1 MNILVLTNLYPPHYE
16 GGYELHCE
24 TVVKALQARGHTVEV
39 LTSDHGV
46 GEGTP
51 SPEQGISRRLQ
62 IHGLFGKPWLGI
74 QKLAELEKHNNDVLR
89 ETLQRVRPE
98 LIYIWSFSGLSKSM
112 LFTLQRTGI
121 PRVLAVCD
129 HWIARS
135 SKADV
140 WLRWWNERSV
150 PLPKRLLRLG
160 WTLSG
165 HRRRFHQIAPTY
177 PTNRLRFPRIYFC
190 SRSLRDF
197 TAAAGYNVHHGGV
210 IYCPLNTDRFTSKPK
225 PASAPL
231 LRLLYVGRLNQDK
244 GVMTALRAMALLR
257 DKFPGSLSIYGRGE
271 TDEFETSLKAYVAKE
286 KLPVTF
292 CSPLTPEQM
301 PSVYATHDA
310 LLFTSEWP
318 EPFALTPLE
327 AMASGL
333 PVIGTMTGG
342 SPELFRH
349 RENALTY
356 TAGDPAELAQRILE
370 LDANG
375 LLREQIAYA
384 GYHEVRLRF
393 AEPVI
398 INQIEE
404 YLHETVACWR
414 QFTGE
419 GISK

>member
-1 MNILVLTNLYPPHYE
+1 MKILVLTNLYPPHYE

-46 GEGTP
+46 ADSAPLSET
-51 SPEQGISRRLQ
+51 GITRVLKV
-62 IHGLFGKPWLGI
+62 HGLFGNPWLGI
-74 QKLAELEKHNNDVLR
+74 RKLAEQEKHNNEKLR
-89 ETLQRVRPE
+89 ETLQRVQPD
-98 LIYIWSFSGLSKSM
+98 LVYVWSFSGLSKSM

-121 PRVLAVCD
+121 PRVFAVCD
-129 HWIARS
+129 HWIARA

-140 WLRWWNERSV
+140 WLRWWNDTEA
-150 PLPKRLLRLG
+150 PLPKKLVRLG

-165 HRRRFHQIAPTY
+165 YRRRLRKTAPTT
-177 PTNRLRFPRIYFC
+177 PMSRLRFPRIYFC

-197 TAAAGYNVHHGGV
+197 TAAAGYNVHHAGV
-210 IYCPLNTDRFTSKPK
+210 IYCPLDIGRFNGKPK
-225 PASAPL
+225 TSATSL
-231 LRLLYVGRLNQDK
+231 QRLLYVGRLNEDK
-244 GVMTALRAMALLR
+244 GVMTALRAMTLLR
-257 DKFPGSLSIYGRGE
+257 DKFAGTLSIYGRGE
-271 TDEFETSLKAYVAKE
+271 TEFEISLKSYVQKE

-292 CSPLTPEQM
+292 YSSLIPEQM
-301 PSVYATHDA
+301 PSVYSNHDA

-356 TAGDPAELAQRILE
+356 KAGDAAELAQRILE
-370 LDANG
+370 LNSDSI
-375 LLREQIAYA
+375 LREQIAKA
-384 GYHEVRLRF
+384 GHHEVRRRF

-398 INQIEE
+398 INEIEE
-404 YLHETVACWR
+404 YLVETVACWP
-414 QFTGE
+414 QFAAE